1 MITASEF
8 PCKQILLQTATQSNL
23 TNALLFECIQ
33 QFFSDD
39 VWDRLVHTDISSAL
53 KYGEKVH
60 TDISSSSLSFS
71 ASGCA
76 LKLGKQLDP
85 DGNLVKKKKKTI
97 SILIIIKSSR
107 RCYEPLQKCLRWS
120 SAAREL
126 LKVSPSLE
134 AGLAGQ
140 LCPWK
145 GVHFIIKISRW
156 ISYW

>member
-1 MITASEF
+1 M
-8 PCKQILLQTATQSNL
+8 
-23 TNALLFECIQ
+23 
-33 QFFSDD
+33 
-39 VWDRLVHTDISSAL
+39 
-53 KYGEKVH
+53 
-60 TDISSSSLSFS
+60 SFS
-71 ASGCA
+71 ASGSA

-97 SILIIIKSSR
+97 SILMIIKSSR
-107 RCYEPLQKCLRWS
+107 RCYEPLQKCPRWS
-120 SAAREL
+120 FAAREL

-145 GVHFIIKISRW
+145 GVHLIIKISGW